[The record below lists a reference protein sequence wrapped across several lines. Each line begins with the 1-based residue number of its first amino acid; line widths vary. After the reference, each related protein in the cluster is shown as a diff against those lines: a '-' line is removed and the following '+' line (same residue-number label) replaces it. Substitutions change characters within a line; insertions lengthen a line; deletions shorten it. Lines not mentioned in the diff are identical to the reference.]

1 MRPLVAV
8 LGPTASGKSA
18 LALFLAGRF
27 GGEIVNCDSLQ
38 VYRGFDI
45 GTAKTPPAERGAIPH
60 HLLDFYDPCDP
71 CDAGRFAVDAR
82 KAIDD
87 ISSRARLPLLT
98 GGTGFYLRALLEGL
112 SPAPSRDSG
121 LRDRLVAMEDR
132 RRGRLHRLLEKIDPA
147 AASRIHAHDRQK
159 LVRAVEICILER
171 RPATAVFAA
180 RPKPIE
186 GYAVLK
192 LALAPE
198 RNALRA
204 RIGERTRAI
213 FRAGLTDEVR
223 LLLERGL
230 PLDAK
235 PLGAIGYRQARA
247 VLEGSMGLEEATQL
261 TFHATCQ
268 YAKRQMTWFRREP
281 GITFLPG
288 FGDDFGAQAE
298 AARLTAEFLGSL
310 QPPDSQFAKQ
320 IRSQPVS

>member
-18 LALFLAGRF
+18 LALCLAGRF

-38 VYRGFDI
+38 VYRGFDV

-82 KAIDD
+82 KAIHD
-87 ISSRARLPLLT
+87 ITSRARLPLLA

-112 SPAPSRDSG
+112 SPAPRRDSG
-121 LRDRLVAMEDR
+121 LRDRLGAIEDR
-132 RRGRLHRLLEKIDPA
+132 RHGRLHRLLRRLDPVA
-147 AASRIHAHDRQK
+147 AARIHARDRQK
-159 LVRAVEICILER
+159 LVRALEICILER
-171 RPATAVFAA
+171 RPASAVFAV

-186 GYAVLK
+186 GYVVLK
-192 LALAPE
+192 LTLAPE
-198 RNALRA
+198 RSALRA
-204 RIGERTRAI
+204 RIEQRTRAI
-213 FRAGLTDEVR
+213 FRAGLMDEVGR
-223 LLLERGL
+223 LLAAGL
-230 PLDAK
+230 SPDAK
-235 PLGAIGYRQARA
+235 PLGAIGYKQARLA
-247 VLEGSMGLEEATQL
+247 LAGSIGLEEATQL

-288 FGDDFGAQAE
+288 FGDESAVQAE
-298 AARLTAEFLGSL
+298 AARLTAEFLQSL
-310 QPPDSQFAKQ
+310 QPPDSQCAEQ
-320 IRSQPVS
+320 TWRRPVS